1 MLQRQRPP
9 VKTVSWHFDVFN
21 LLVLLTELSL
31 HFKDAQQRGTTTKG
45 FLSIQ
50 EGKKKKDFAL

>member
-21 LLVLLTELSL
+21 LLLLLTKLSL
-31 HFKDAQQRGTTTKG
+31 YVKDGQQRGTTTKG

-50 EGKKKKDFAL
+50 EKKKKDFAL

>member
-21 LLVLLTELSL
+21 LLLLLTELSL
-31 HFKDAQQRGTTTKG
+31 YFTKQRGTTTKG

-50 EGKKKKDFAL
+50 EKKKKDFAL